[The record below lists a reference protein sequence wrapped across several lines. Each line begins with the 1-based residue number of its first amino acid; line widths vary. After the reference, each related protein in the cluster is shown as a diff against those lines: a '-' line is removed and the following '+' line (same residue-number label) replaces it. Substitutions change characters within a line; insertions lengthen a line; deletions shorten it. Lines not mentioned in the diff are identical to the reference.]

1 MQICDIKIIF
11 ISYLNG
17 RVVMDVAP
25 STRRCIVQVTLSK
38 RINELLV
45 LAVLERGPAHGYQ
58 IALSVEQR
66 TGGAFSFQ
74 HGTLYP
80 ILHRLETDGHVR
92 GTWGGEG
99 RRRKT
104 YELTDAGRAELAEGA
119 AELERQFRVLLEL
132 FGGTH
137 AA

>member
-1 MQICDIKIIF
+1 MQ
-11 ISYLNG
+11 
-17 RVVMDVAP
+17 A
-25 STRRCIVQVTLSK
+25 TLSK

-58 IALSVEQR
+58 IALSVEER
-66 TGGAFSFQ
+66 TGGTFSFQ

-80 ILHRLETDGHVR
+80 ILHRLEADGHVR
-92 GTWGGEG
+92 GKWDWEG

-104 YELTDAGRAELAEGA
+104 YELTHAGRAELAAGA
-119 AELERQFRVLLEL
+119 AQLERQFRVLLEL
-132 FGGTH
+132 FGGIH

>member
-1 MQICDIKIIF
+1 MRRTMQI
-11 ISYLNG
+11 S
-17 RVVMDVAP
+17 
-25 STRRCIVQVTLSK
+25 LSK

-58 IALSVEQR
+58 IALSVEER

-80 ILHRLETDGHVR
+80 ILHRLEAEGRVR
-92 GTWGGEG
+92 GQWSGEG

-104 YELTDAGRAELAEGA
+104 YEITDAGRTELEAGA
-119 AELERQFRVLLEL
+119 AELERLFRTLFKLL
-132 FGGTH
+132 GGTH

>member
-1 MQICDIKIIF
+1 MQA
-11 ISYLNG
+11 N
-17 RVVMDVAP
+17 
-25 STRRCIVQVTLSK
+25 LSK

-58 IALSVEQR
+58 IALSVEER
-66 TGGAFSFQ
+66 SGGAFSFQ

-80 ILHRLETDGHVR
+80 ILHRLEAKGQVR
-92 GTWGGEG
+92 GSWDGEG

-104 YELTDAGRAELAEGA
+104 YEITGAGRGELTDGAE
-119 AELERQFRVLLEL
+119 ELERQFRTLLEVL
-132 FGGTH
+132 GGTH

>member
-1 MQICDIKIIF
+1 M
-11 ISYLNG
+11 
-17 RVVMDVAP
+17 R
-25 STRRCIVQVTLSK
+25 TTLSK

-58 IALSVEQR
+58 IALAVEEW
-66 TGGAFSFQ
+66 TDGLFSFQ

-80 ILHRLETDGHVR
+80 ILHRLEGEGHVR
-92 GTWGGEG
+92 GEWYGEG

-104 YELTDAGRAELAEGA
+104 YRITESGRVIFKAGT
-119 AELERQFRVLLEL
+119 AELEEQFRALFAL
-132 FGGTH
+132 FGRTH

>member
-1 MQICDIKIIF
+1 MQA
-11 ISYLNG
+11 N
-17 RVVMDVAP
+17 
-25 STRRCIVQVTLSK
+25 LSK

-45 LAVLERGPAHGYQ
+45 LAVLEKGPAHGYQ
-58 IALSVEQR
+58 IALSVEER

-80 ILHRLETDGHVR
+80 ILHRLESNNQVR
-92 GTWGGEG
+92 GEWGEGG

-104 YELTDAGRAELAEGA
+104 YSITEAGRAELEDGSAD
-119 AELERQFRVLLEL
+119 LEQQFRVLLDL

>member
-1 MQICDIKIIF
+1 MTAT
-11 ISYLNG
+11 NEA
-17 RVVMDVAP
+17 RVKEN
-25 STRRCIVQVTLSK
+25 LSK

-58 IALSVEQR
+58 IALSVEER
-66 TGGAFSFQ
+66 TEGAFSFQ

-80 ILHRLETDGHVR
+80 ILHRLEAEGQAR
-92 GTWGGEG
+92 GEWGGEG

-104 YELTDAGRAELAEGA
+104 YEITDAGRAELEAGS
-119 AELERQFRVLLEL
+119 AELERQFRTLLAL
-132 FGGTH
+132 LGGSH

>member
-1 MQICDIKIIF
+1 MQQ
-11 ISYLNG
+11 S
-17 RVVMDVAP
+17 
-25 STRRCIVQVTLSK
+25 TLSK

-45 LAVLERGPAHGYQ
+45 LAVLGHGPAHGYQ
-58 IALSVEQR
+58 IALSVEER

-80 ILHRLETDGHVR
+80 ILHRLEAEGRLRSEWH
-92 GTWGGEG
+92 GEG

-104 YELTDAGRAELAEGA
+104 YHLTAAGRAELAAGA
-119 AELERQFRVLLEL
+119 AELERQFRAL
-132 FGGTH
+132 FGLIRGTH

>member
-1 MQICDIKIIF
+1 MQV
-11 ISYLNG
+11 
-17 RVVMDVAP
+17 R
-25 STRRCIVQVTLSK
+25 LSK

-58 IALSVEQR
+58 IALSVEER

-80 ILHRLETDGHVR
+80 ILHRLEAEDRVR
-92 GTWGGEG
+92 GEWGGGG

-104 YELTDAGRAELAEGA
+104 YEITDAGRADLAAGA
-119 AELERQFRVLLEL
+119 EELERQFRALMRLL
-132 FGGTH
+132 GGAH

>member
-1 MQICDIKIIF
+1 MQ
-11 ISYLNG
+11 
-17 RVVMDVAP
+17 A
-25 STRRCIVQVTLSK
+25 TLSK

-58 IALSVEQR
+58 IALSVEER

-92 GTWGGEG
+92 GKWGGEG

-104 YELTDAGRAELAEGA
+104 YELTDAGRAELASGA
-119 AELERQFRVLLEL
+119 AQLERQFRVLLEL

>member
-1 MQICDIKIIF
+1 M
-11 ISYLNG
+11 
-17 RVVMDVAP
+17 
-25 STRRCIVQVTLSK
+25 QVTLSK

-58 IALSVEQR
+58 IALSVEER

-80 ILHRLETDGHVR
+80 ILHRLEAEGRVR
-92 GTWGGEG
+92 GQWGGEG
-99 RRRKT
+99 RKRKT
-104 YELTDAGRAELAEGA
+104 YEITSAGRAELEAGA
-119 AELERQFRVLLEL
+119 AELERQFRALLAL
-132 FGGTH
+132 LGGTH

>member
-1 MQICDIKIIF
+1 MQAK
-11 ISYLNG
+11 
-17 RVVMDVAP
+17 
-25 STRRCIVQVTLSK
+25 LSK

-58 IALSVEQR
+58 IALSVEER
-66 TGGAFSFQ
+66 SAGAFSFQ

-80 ILHRLETDGHVR
+80 ILHRLEAKGQVKGSWD
-92 GTWGGEG
+92 GEG

-104 YELTDAGRAELAEGA
+104 YEITRAGREELADGA
-119 AELERQFRVLLEL
+119 ADLERQFRLLFEL
-132 FGGTH
+132 LRGTH

>member
-1 MQICDIKIIF
+1 M
-11 ISYLNG
+11 
-17 RVVMDVAP
+17 
-25 STRRCIVQVTLSK
+25 QVTLSK

-45 LAVLERGPAHGYQ
+45 LAVLEQGPAHGYQ
-58 IALSVEQR
+58 IALSVEER

-80 ILHRLETDGHVR
+80 ILHRLEAEGQVR
-92 GTWGGEG
+92 GQWSGEG

-104 YELTDAGRAELAEGA
+104 YEITAAGRSELASGA
-119 AELERQFRVLLEL
+119 AELERQFRTLLAML
-132 FGGTH
+132 GGSH

>member
-1 MQICDIKIIF
+1 MQT
-11 ISYLNG
+11 N
-17 RVVMDVAP
+17 
-25 STRRCIVQVTLSK
+25 LSK

-45 LAVLERGPAHGYQ
+45 LAVLEKGPAHGYQ
-58 IALSVEQR
+58 IALSVEER

-80 ILHRLETDGHVR
+80 ILHRLESAGQVTGA
-92 GTWGGEG
+92 WGDEG

-104 YELTDAGRAELAEGA
+104 YAITDAGRAELESGA
-119 AELERQFRVLLEL
+119 SELSDQFRALMDL

>member
-1 MQICDIKIIF
+1 MQV
-11 ISYLNG
+11 
-17 RVVMDVAP
+17 R
-25 STRRCIVQVTLSK
+25 LSK

-58 IALSVEQR
+58 IALSVEER

-80 ILHRLETDGHVR
+80 ILHRLEAEGRVR
-92 GTWGGEG
+92 GEWGGGG

-104 YELTDAGRAELAEGA
+104 YEITDAGRADLAAGA
-119 AELERQFRVLLEL
+119 EEMERQFQVLMRLL
-132 FGGTH
+132 GGTH

>member
-1 MQICDIKIIF
+1 MQQI
-11 ISYLNG
+11 
-17 RVVMDVAP
+17 
-25 STRRCIVQVTLSK
+25 TLSK

-45 LAVLERGPAHGYQ
+45 LAVLDHGPAHGYQ
-58 IALSVEQR
+58 IALSVEER

-80 ILHRLETDGHVR
+80 ILHRLEAEGRLR
-92 GTWGGEG
+92 GEWRGER

-104 YELTDAGRAELAEGA
+104 YHLTADGRTDLATGA
-119 AELERQFRVLLEL
+119 AELERQFQAL
-132 FGGTH
+132 FGLIRGTH